1 MPTLTFD
8 AIFKDLKQKVYHP
21 VYFLAGEEPWY
32 IDEIAGYI
40 ENHVLNET
48 EREFNQTILYGRDVD
63 AKTIISTARRYPM
76 MANYQVVIVREAQET
91 KDLFPR
97 KRSEEEESDNAKS
110 DDKDLLSDYLS
121 SPLTST
127 LLVLCYKYKKP
138 DKRTRAGKLLE
149 KAGVYFESKK
159 LYDNQ
164 VPAWVES
171 YVKRKGYSIDSRASM
186 MLAEYLGTDLSKISN
201 ELDKLMINVNKG
213 SAIDADLIERNI
225 GISKDYNVFELQTA
239 LSRRDPVRVNR
250 IINYF
255 GANPKNNP
263 LVVTLSTLHTF
274 FTKIISYHVYK
285 GKAGVNVAAALGV
298 HPFFLKDY
306 ELAARTFTLPHA
318 RHVISLLHEY
328 DLRSKGVNNQS
339 ANDHELLREMIFRI
353 MHPGVEE
360 PVV

>member
-1 MPTLTFD
+1 MPTLTYD
-8 AIFKDLKQKVYHP
+8 IILKDLKNKVYHP
-21 VYFLAGEEPWY
+21 VYFLTGEETYY
-32 IDEIAGYI
+32 IDEITTYI
-40 ENHVLNET
+40 ENHVLSET
-48 EREFNQTILYGRDVD
+48 EKEFNQTILYGREVD
-63 AKTIISTARRYPM
+63 TKTIISTARRYPM
-76 MANYQVVIVREAQET
+76 MANYQVVIVREAQEV

-97 KRSEEEESDNAKS
+97 KRSEEEESENTKS
-110 DDKDLLSDYLS
+110 DDKDLLCDYLS
-121 SPLTST
+121 APLSST
-127 LLVLCYKYKKP
+127 ILVLCYKYKKP

-149 KAGVYFESKK
+149 KAGAYFESKK

-171 YVKRKGYSIDSRASM
+171 YVKSKGCRIDSRAST

-201 ELDKLMINVNKG
+201 ELDKLMINVSSG

-225 GISKDYNVFELQTA
+225 GISKEYNVFELQNA
-239 LSRRDPVRVNR
+239 LVRRDPVRVNR

-255 GANPKNNP
+255 GANQKNNP

-285 GKAGVNVAAALGV
+285 GKQGVNVAAALGV

-306 ELAARTFTLPHA
+306 ESAARTFSIANA
-318 RHVISLLHEY
+318 RRAIGLLHEY
-328 DLRSKGVNNQS
+328 DLRSKGVNNLS
-339 ANDHELLREMIFRI
+339 TGDHELLREMIFLV

>member
-8 AIFKDLKQKVYHP
+8 AILKDLKHKVYHP
-21 VYFLAGEEPWY
+21 VYFLAGDEPWY
-32 IDEIAGYI
+32 IDEIANYI
-40 ENHVLNET
+40 ERHVLNDIEK
-48 EREFNQTILYGRDVD
+48 EFNQTILYGRDVD

-76 MANYQVVIVREAQET
+76 MANFQVVIVREAQDV

-97 KRSEEEESDNAKS
+97 KRLDDEGSDHAKS
-110 DDKDLLSDYLS
+110 DDKDLFSEYLS
-121 SPLTST
+121 APLTST

-138 DKRTRAGKLLE
+138 DKRTRAGKLID
-149 KAGVYFESKK
+149 KSGVYFEAKK

-171 YVKRKGYSIDSRASM
+171 YVMGKGCRIDNRASM

-201 ELDKLMINVNKG
+201 ELDKLIINVSKG
-213 SAIDADLIERNI
+213 AAIDAELIERNI
-225 GISKDYNVFELQTA
+225 GISKEYNVFELQNA
-239 LSRRDPVRVNR
+239 LARRDPLRINR

-285 GKAGVNVAAALGV
+285 GKQGVNVATALGV

-306 ELAARTFTLPHA
+306 ETAARTFSLSMA
-318 RHVISLLHEY
+318 RRAIGLLHEY
-328 DLRSKGVNNQS
+328 DLRSKGVDNQS
-339 ANDHELLREMIFRI
+339 AGDHELLREMVFRI
-353 MHPGVEE
+353 MHPEVED